1 MNLKDNETKSRG
13 FKNDLTHR
21 LLELIKKQR
30 VYVAIDAANL
40 YYAALKAKMHLNF
53 EQIYNWFNKN
63 TKYVELGFYTAY
75 NAEDEK
81 QIEFLERLEE
91 YGYKIIKKPI
101 KIFQNHKVKGN
112 MDIEITVDILKRESE
127 FDVFVLMSGDGDFSY
142 LIKALTKTTI
152 VLGVGGFTSYDLH
165 QMADNY
171 FFLDRVSAVWRSR
184 KNVTELSKTQERYI
198 IFIDQIDYPDE
209 PEEKKLLV
217 LQPAR
222 LTTTRTKINTKNPKV
237 KLKVSKQNTSRT
249 KQ

>member
-1 MNLKDNETKSRG
+1 MNLKETEITTKRL
-13 FKNDLTHR
+13 KNDLTHR
-21 LLELIKKQR
+21 LLELIKNQK

-40 YYAALKAKMHLNF
+40 YYAALKAKLHLNF

-75 NAEDEK
+75 NAEDQK

-101 KIFQNHKVKGN
+101 KVFQNYKIKGN
-112 MDIEITVDILKRESE
+112 MDIEITVDLLRREAE

-184 KNVTELSKTQERYI
+184 KKATHLSKVEAKYI
-198 IFIDQIDYPDE
+198 IFIDQMDYPEKEE
-209 PEEKKLLV
+209 PLV
-217 LQPAR
+217 MTTQPQR
-222 LTTTRTKINTKNPKV
+222 LIQTEANTNSKNPKV
-237 KLKVSKQNTSRT
+237 KLKIPSKINP
-249 KQ
+249 KN

>member
-1 MNLKDNETKSRG
+1 MNLKENEAATKRL
-13 FKNDLTHR
+13 KNDLTHR
-21 LLELIKKQR
+21 LLELIKNQK

-40 YYAALKAKMHLNF
+40 YYAALKAKLHLNF

-75 NAEDEK
+75 NAEDQK
-81 QIEFLERLEE
+81 QVEFLERLEE
-91 YGYKIIKKPI
+91 YGYKVIKKPI
-101 KIFQNHKVKGN
+101 KVFQNHKVKGN
-112 MDIEITVDILKRESE
+112 MDIEITVDLLRREQE

-184 KNVTELSKTQERYI
+184 KKTAHLSKVEERYI
-198 IFIDQIDYPDE
+198 IFIDQMDY
-209 PEEKKLLV
+209 PEEKELLV
-217 LQPAR
+217 VTTQPQR
-222 LTTTRTKINTKNPKV
+222 LIQTETKTISKNPKV
-237 KLKVSKQNTSRT
+237 KLKIPSKRDS
-249 KQ
+249 KH